1 MLVIDF
7 AFTLLIFIGFNCM
20 RRWCWCCINIP
31 AFFHSRSILISSH
44 LISFCIVLNYGM
56 DFFSPNVVMA
66 MPKMCISIQLILLYI
81 YVFIFHSFWIF
92 SNSISSILF
101 LMRLRYASHWM
112 VQRNWIFFLGE
123 STFKLQTKSNS
134 TQQRPW
140 TIGINSKVTEPIPLS
155 QQFRT

>member
-56 DFFSPNVVMA
+56 DFFSPNVVIA

-81 YVFIFHSFWIF
+81 CFHFSFVL
-92 SNSISSILF
+92 NLF
-101 LMRLRYASHWM
+101 KLHFEHFVSDAIEICKSLNGSTKLD
-112 VQRNWIFFLGE
+112 FFLGE